1 MKPKPA
7 FIGLDLETTGLDAH
21 SGAILEVGIIIFD
34 ADLMPIAAR
43 SWLTNE
49 LVEKEA
55 IVSAPV
61 VEVMHEESGLWEDLK
76 TGHTQPLRQVEA
88 EASAWILEA
97 GANKL
102 PMLGSSVTFDRTW
115 LDHHMPNLH
124 RMFHYRSL
132 DATSVLLASTSLYDI
147 TNDTINDAKT
157 LLVVDMLDH
166 LNRWDLKPHRAL
178 YDLCQSAALVKATL
192 NAVARPP
199 LAPLPER
206 FPAPGGILKTSGK
219 ETND

>member
-21 SGAILEVGIIIFD
+21 SGVILEVGIIIFD
-34 ADLMPIAAR
+34 ADLMPIKAR

-61 VEVMHEESGLWEDLK
+61 VEVMHEESGLWDDLK

-88 EASAWILEA
+88 EASAWILDA
-97 GANKL
+97 GAKSL
-102 PMLGSSVTFDRTW
+102 PMLGSSITFDRMW
-115 LDHHMPNLH
+115 LDHHMPQLH
-124 RMFHYRSL
+124 RMFHYRSV
-132 DATSVLLASTSLYDI
+132 DATSVLLASTSLYDF
-147 TNDTINDAKT
+147 TNATINDQQT
-157 LLVVDMLDH
+157 LLVLDMLEY

-206 FPAPGGILKTSGK
+206 FPAPGGILTTPEK
-219 ETND
+219 ETK

>member
-21 SGAILEVGIIIFD
+21 SGVILEVGIIIFD
-34 ADLMPIAAR
+34 DDLMPIAAR

-49 LVEKEA
+49 LVEKES

-115 LDHHMPNLH
+115 LDHHMPQLH
-124 RMFHYRSL
+124 RMFHYRSV
-132 DATSVLLASTSLYDI
+132 DATSVLLASTSLYDFI
-147 TNDTINDAKT
+147 NINDQQT
-157 LLVVDMLDH
+157 LLVLDMLEH
-166 LNRWDLKPHRAL
+166 LKRWDLKPHRAL

-192 NAVARPP
+192 NAVAKPP

-206 FPAPGGILKTSGK
+206 FPAPGGIPTTPERESK
-219 ETND
+219 

>member
-21 SGAILEVGIIIFD
+21 SGVILEVGIIIFD
-34 ADLMPIAAR
+34 DDLMPIKAR

-61 VEVMHEESGLWEDLK
+61 VEVMHEESGLWDDLK
-76 TGHTQPLRQVEA
+76 SGHTQPLRQVEA

-97 GANKL
+97 GAKSL
-102 PMLGSSVTFDRTW
+102 PMLGSSITFDRMW
-115 LDHHMPNLH
+115 LDHHMPQLH

-132 DATSVLLASTSLYDI
+132 DATSVLLASTSLYDF
-147 TNDTINDAKT
+147 TNDTVNDQQT
-157 LLVVDMLDH
+157 LLVLDMLEH
-166 LNRWDLKPHRAL
+166 LGRWDLKPHRAL

-192 NAVARPP
+192 SAVATPP

-206 FPAPGGILKTSGK
+206 FPAPGGILKTPES
-219 ETND
+219 ENR

>member
-1 MKPKPA
+1 MKLKPA
-7 FIGLDLETTGLDAH
+7 FVGLDLETTGLDAH
-21 SGAILEVGIIIFD
+21 SGVILEVGIIIFD

-76 TGHTQPLRQVEA
+76 TGHAQPLRQVEA

-97 GANKL
+97 GAKSL
-102 PMLGSSVTFDRTW
+102 PMLGSSITFDRMW
-115 LDHHMPNLH
+115 LDHHMPQLH

-132 DATSVLLASTSLYDI
+132 DATSVLLASTSLYDF
-147 TNDTINDAKT
+147 TNATINDQQT
-157 LLVVDMLDH
+157 LLVLDMLDH
-166 LNRWDLKPHRAL
+166 LGRWDLKPHRAL

-192 NAVARPP
+192 NAVSRPP
-199 LAPLPER
+199 ADLPER
-206 FPAPGGILKTSGK
+206 FPAPGGILKTPEK